1 MSDCGAVLRAA
12 TLPGMPTT
20 PNDANHAQGGA
31 PPMKRSHRLFAL
43 SGLVLTLAATLP
55 VVASAKH
62 GKDDPV
68 GHVRHGGDDGPRH
81 VRHGGDDGPRHR

>member
-1 MSDCGAVLRAA
+1 
-12 TLPGMPTT
+12 
-20 PNDANHAQGGA
+20 
-31 PPMKRSHRLFAL
+31 MKLSHRLFAL
-43 SGLVLTLAATLP
+43 AGLVLALAATLP

-68 GHVRHGGDDGPRH
+68 GHVRHGGDDGARH

>member
-1 MSDCGAVLRAA
+1 
-12 TLPGMPTT
+12 
-20 PNDANHAQGGA
+20 
-31 PPMKRSHRLFAL
+31 MKRSHRLFAL

-55 VVASAKH
+55 VVATAKH

-68 GHVRHGGDDGPRH
+68 GHVRHGGDDGARH